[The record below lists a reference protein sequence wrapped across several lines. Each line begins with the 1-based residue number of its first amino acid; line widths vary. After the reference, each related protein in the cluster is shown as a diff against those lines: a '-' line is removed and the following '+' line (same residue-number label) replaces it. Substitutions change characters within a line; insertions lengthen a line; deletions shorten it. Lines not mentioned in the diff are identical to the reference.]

1 MIGRVY
7 AWLLKLCPEELE
19 REFGPELKAVFAL
32 RLSECESGKLRF
44 LGGELVGLFAI
55 GLGARW
61 NLWPVAGGLGV
72 AAALHFVMYSIIGRL
87 LLTVGGNFEAV
98 DENQALTMAIWG
110 MFAVLGLMPLFVILA
125 GRVRRC
131 SK

>member
-1 MIGRVY
+1 VSESVY
-7 AWLLKLCPEELE
+7 AWLLKLCPEEVE
-19 REFGPELKAVFAL
+19 REFGPELKAVFAM
-32 RLSECESGKLRF
+32 RLEECETGKLRF
-44 LGGELVGLFAI
+44 LAGEMVGLLSI

-61 NLWPVAGGLGV
+61 NLWPLVGGLGV

-87 LLTVGGNFEAV
+87 LLNVGGNFKAV
-98 DENQALTMAIWG
+98 DQNQALTMAIWG